1 MCSVEELMPSV
12 GTSVPSP
19 SLLAVQLCQSDS
31 TLQNIGK
38 ICSDVPST
46 PSLGEDF
53 DNPFDFFEESVIV
66 SKSHMISISDD
77 GKIWNWI
84 LTAEGQANHPK
95 DGEKLSLVNDDN
107 RIPLPGITASRKQD
121 YVNDST
127 SCFSNSTFN
136 QEDIVM
142 KVNI

>member
-77 GKIWNWI
+77 GKIWNWL

-95 DGEKLSLVNDDN
+95 DDKDNDDN
-107 RIPLPGITASRKQD
+107 RISFPGITASRKQD
-121 YVNDST
+121 HVNDSR
-127 SCFSNSTFN
+127 SRFSNSTFK
-136 QEDIVM
+136 QEDIVI